1 MDNNTKDEITLKEL
15 VQKISEWA
23 KYFKSKWKLIVLGGF
38 VGATIGFTIAYIDKP
53 TYTAELTLALE
64 EKGGGSSYAGLASQF
79 GIDIGGVGG
88 GAFSGEN
95 TIELMKSRNII
106 EKALL
111 TAMEIEGRKE
121 LLINR
126 YITFNGWRE
135 QWEAKRPDLLG
146 ITYAENENRSSF
158 GLKKDSI
165 LYAACKAIK
174 QNNLVVDKIDKKLS
188 IIKVTV
194 KSGDELFAKYF
205 TEVLVNAAS
214 NLYIQT
220 KTRKSKHNLEVLES
234 KLDSVQNELNKNLYG
249 AAQTKDQNLNVIRA
263 KGNVN
268 STKQQLN
275 IQILSTMYTELVKNT
290 EMAKY
295 SLMREEPL
303 VQVIDS
309 PILPLEK
316 SQLRKLSTT
325 FIGATM
331 GTVLA
336 LMVLIALLLK
346 QTFLNNYR

>member
-79 GIDIGGVGG
+79 GIDIGGGGG

-111 TAMEIEGRKE
+111 TKVEIDGKQD
-121 LLINR
+121 LLVNR
-126 YITFNGWRE
+126 YIEFNKWRE
-135 QWEAKRPDLLG
+135 KWEAKRPDLVA
-146 ITYAENENRSSF
+146 IAYQENENRKIF

-165 LYAACKAIK
+165 LFSIYKSIKA
-174 QNNLVVDKIDKKLS
+174 NNLTIEKTDKKLS
-188 IIKVTV
+188 IIRVKVR
-194 KSGDELFAKYF
+194 SEDELFAKKF
-205 TEVLVNAAS
+205 TEILVEAAS

-220 KTRKSKHNLEVLES
+220 KTQKSKRNVDILEA
-234 KLDSVQNELNKNLYG
+234 KLDSVKTELDKNIYG
-249 AAQTKDQNLNVIRA
+249 AASSKDQNLNVIRA
-263 KGNVN
+263 KGNVG
-268 STKQQLN
+268 SAKQQLN
-275 IQILSTMYTELVKNT
+275 IQVLTTMYGELVKNT
-290 EMAKY
+290 ELAKY
-295 SLMREEPL
+295 TLMREEPL
-303 VQVIDS
+303 IQVIDS

-316 SQLRKLSTT
+316 QRKSIIISSMIGFLLGCALSIVS
-325 FIGATM
+325 FIGLRIKET
-331 GTVLA
+331 L
-336 LMVLIALLLK
+336 
-346 QTFLNNYR
+346 